1 MNMTEIAAQ
10 QIKNLQNQELKNYSK
25 MDLTEGTDQRK
36 INRAKRNM
44 LWFGI
49 VSLTMSFAGLT
60 SAYVVSKER
69 PDWIADFEMPRAF
82 YISLALIFIS
92 SLTVHFAFR
101 TIKREQNALG
111 MFLLVTTFVLG
122 VLFVTFQFVGF
133 SEIIASGYN
142 FTGPTS
148 SVTTS
153 FIYLVVLLHVAH
165 VFAGL
170 ITLLFVI
177 YNHYK
182 LKYENGKTLGVE
194 LAATFWH
201 FVDVVWIYLFLFLYF
216 VK

>member
-1 MNMTEIAAQ
+1 MN
-10 QIKNLQNQELKNYSK
+10 
-25 MDLTEGTDQRK
+25 LTEVSDEIK
-36 INRAKRNM
+36 VNRAKKNM

-49 VSLTMSFAGLT
+49 ISLTMSFAGLT

-69 PDWIADFEMPRAF
+69 PDWISNFDIPPAF
-82 YISLALIFIS
+82 YISLALIVLS
-92 SLTVHFAFR
+92 SIAIHFAVR
-101 TIKREQNALG
+101 VIKKEQNGLG
-111 MFLLVTTFVLG
+111 MFLLVTTFILG
-122 VLFVTFQFVGF
+122 VLFVIFQFVGF
-133 SEIIASGYN
+133 SEIIASGYH

-148 SVTTS
+148 SITTS

-170 ITLLFVI
+170 VSLLIVI

-182 LKYENGKTLGVE
+182 LKYQNGKTLGVE

-201 FVDVVWIYLFLFLYF
+201 FIDVVWIYLFLFLYF

>member
-1 MNMTEIAAQ
+1 MN
-10 QIKNLQNQELKNYSK
+10 
-25 MDLTEGTDQRK
+25 LTDGPNEAK
-36 INRAKRNM
+36 IIRAKKNI

-49 VSLTMSFAGLT
+49 ISLTMSFAGLT

-69 PDWIADFEMPRAF
+69 PDWIAFDIPQAF
-82 YISLALIFIS
+82 YISLVLILIS
-92 SLTVHFAFR
+92 SLTIHLAKKAVQKGR
-101 TIKREQNALG
+101 DSQG
-111 MFLLVTTFVLG
+111 MILLIVTFLLGIAFVS
-122 VLFVTFQFVGF
+122 FQFVGF
-133 SEIIASGYN
+133 SEIIRSGYN

-148 SVTTS
+148 TITTS

-165 VFAGL
+165 VIGGL
-170 ITLLFVI
+170 VSLLVVI

-182 LKYENGKTLGVE
+182 QKYRNGKTLGIE

>member
-1 MNMTEIAAQ
+1 
-10 QIKNLQNQELKNYSK
+10 
-25 MDLTEGTDQRK
+25 MDLTQGSQELK
-36 INRAKRNM
+36 INRAKKNM

-69 PDWIADFEMPRAF
+69 PDWIAAFEIPQAF
-82 YISLALIFIS
+82 YISLILIIFS
-92 SLTVHFAFR
+92 SATVHFALR
-101 TIKREQNALG
+101 AIKKEKHSQG
-111 MFLLVTTFVLG
+111 MLLLVTTFILG
-122 VLFVTFQFVGF
+122 LLFVIFQFVGF
-133 SEIIASGYN
+133 SEIIKDGYN

-148 SVTTS
+148 SITTS

-170 ITLLFVI
+170 ISLLIVI

-182 LKYENGKTLGVE
+182 QKYKNGKTLGVE

-201 FVDVVWIYLFLFLYF
+201 FVDIVWIYLFLFLYF

>member
-1 MNMTEIAAQ
+1 
-10 QIKNLQNQELKNYSK
+10 
-25 MDLTEGTDQRK
+25 MDLTEGTQQIK
-36 INRAKRNM
+36 VNRAKKNM

-49 VSLTMSFAGLT
+49 ISLTMSFAGLT

-69 PDWIADFEMPRAF
+69 PDWISTFEIPQAF
-82 YISLALIFIS
+82 YISLVLIIVS
-92 SLTVHFAFR
+92 SITIHFAL
-101 TIKREQNALG
+101 TAIKKQQNGIG
-111 MFLLVTTFVLG
+111 MFLLVTTFLIG
-122 VLFVTFQFVGF
+122 VLFVVFQFVGF
-133 SEIIASGYN
+133 SEIIKEGYN

-148 SVTTS
+148 SITTS
-153 FIYLVVLLHVAH
+153 FIYLVVLLHIAH

-170 ITLLFVI
+170 ISLSVVI

-182 LKYENGKTLGVE
+182 LKYENGKTLGIE

>member
-1 MNMTEIAAQ
+1 
-10 QIKNLQNQELKNYSK
+10 
-25 MDLTEGTDQRK
+25 
-36 INRAKRNM
+36 
-44 LWFGI
+44 
-49 VSLTMSFAGLT
+49 VSSFT
-60 SAYVVSKER
+60 
-69 PDWIADFEMPRAF
+69 I
-82 YISLALIFIS
+82 
-92 SLTVHFAFR
+92 HFALNS
-101 TIKREQNALG
+101 IKKHQSNLG
-111 MFLLVTTFVLG
+111 MFLLVTTFILG
-122 VLFVTFQFVGF
+122 VLFVVFQFVGF
-133 SEIIASGYN
+133 AEIIEGGYN

-148 SVTTS
+148 NITTS

-170 ITLLFVI
+170 ITLLVVI

>member
-1 MNMTEIAAQ
+1 
-10 QIKNLQNQELKNYSK
+10 
-25 MDLTEGTDQRK
+25 MDLTEGTEETK
-36 INRAKRNM
+36 KNRAKKNI

-49 VSLTMSFAGLT
+49 ISLTMSFAGLT

-69 PDWIADFEMPRAF
+69 PDWISSFEMPQAF
-82 YISLALIFIS
+82 YVSLVLIIVSSFTVFFALRS
-92 SLTVHFAFR
+92 
-101 TIKREQNALG
+101 IKKQQNALG
-111 MFLLVTTFVLG
+111 MFLLIATFLLG
-122 VLFVTFQFVGF
+122 VLFVVFQFVGF
-133 SEIIASGYN
+133 SEIVASGYN

-148 SVTTS
+148 SITTS

-165 VFAGL
+165 VFGGL
-170 ITLLFVI
+170 IALLVVI

-182 LKYENGKTLGVE
+182 LKYKNGKTLGVE

>member
-1 MNMTEIAAQ
+1 
-10 QIKNLQNQELKNYSK
+10 
-25 MDLTEGTDQRK
+25 MDLTEGTEEVK
-36 INRAKRNM
+36 KNRAKKNI

-49 VSLTMSFAGLT
+49 ISLTMSFAGLT

-69 PDWIADFEMPRAF
+69 PDWISSFEMPQAF
-82 YISLALIFIS
+82 YVSLVLIIVSSFTVFFALRS
-92 SLTVHFAFR
+92 
-101 TIKREQNALG
+101 IKKQQNALG
-111 MFLLVTTFVLG
+111 MFLLIATFLLG
-122 VLFVTFQFVGF
+122 VLFVVFQFVGF
-133 SEIIASGYN
+133 SEIVASGYN

-148 SVTTS
+148 SITTS

-165 VFAGL
+165 VFGGL
-170 ITLLFVI
+170 IALLVVI

-182 LKYENGKTLGVE
+182 LKYKNGKTLGVE

>member
-1 MNMTEIAAQ
+1 
-10 QIKNLQNQELKNYSK
+10 
-25 MDLTEGTDQRK
+25 MDLTQGTEEIK
-36 INRAKRNM
+36 INRAKKNM

-49 VSLTMSFAGLT
+49 ISLTMSFAGLT

-69 PDWIADFEMPRAF
+69 PDWVSNFEIPQAF
-82 YISLALIFIS
+82 YISLALIIAS
-92 SLTVHFAFR
+92 SITIHFALQ
-101 TIKREQNALG
+101 TIRKQQNGLG
-111 MFLLVTTFVLG
+111 MFLLVTTFLLG
-122 VLFVTFQFVGF
+122 VLFVIFQFKGF
-133 SEIIASGYN
+133 SEIIQNGYN

-148 SVTTS
+148 SITTS

-170 ITLLFVI
+170 ISLLVVI

-201 FVDVVWIYLFLFLYF
+201 FVDIVWIYLFLFLYF